1 MVLKN
6 SLKIQKLWHMFM
18 MMIFIGA
25 LLPKQINVQA
35 ANHLPPVEKIDVTA
49 NTLKPAEVLAPTA
62 STDLSI
68 SITDSADPS
77 SDSTVIMQYKDNN
90 TWAISVDG
98 TEGKTQFINIGDYS
112 YMYSSETDSWFRMPS
127 STDTDSPFDDFKI
140 DKDEIQTLKDNAVV
154 VGKSGCTLGTCE
166 VYDMTDPDTGDKTT
180 LKIGSGGRIAE
191 MSGTSGTTSTTMVFD
206 YSGPINIETPAD
218 YQEFNIP
225 N

>member
-1 MVLKN
+1 MNKNVIIGLIVAGVLVLGGAAWYLTSSN
-6 SLKIQKLWHMFM
+6 SSDSDDGQSSTVSAEEISD
-18 MMIFIGA
+18 FIN
-25 LLPKQINVQA
+25 PYDQA
-35 ANHLPPVEKIDVTA
+35 VTM
-49 NTLKPAEVLAPTA
+49 TGT
-62 STDLSI
+62 
-68 SITDSADPS
+68 ITDSADPS